1 MKKILEAL
9 HGARKIEWFMLIA
22 AAALLV
28 MAQFGRIDSQ
38 SAQYTEEERRLAS
51 ILSRIDGVG
60 RVEVM
65 LPEDGSKG
73 ALIVAE
79 GADRIDVCL
88 RIEYA
93 VHAVTGTAISS
104 IEILPYER

>member
-1 MKKILEAL
+1 MKKILDAL
-9 HGARKIEWFMLIA
+9 HGARKIEWFLLIA

-28 MAQFGRIDSQ
+28 MVQFGRIDSV
-38 SAQYTEEERRLAS
+38 SSQYTEEERRLAS

-60 RVEVM
+60 KVEVM
-65 LPEDGSKG
+65 LSDHDGKG

-79 GADRIDVCL
+79 GADRIAVCL

-93 VHAVTGTAISS
+93 VHAATGTAISS
-104 IEILPYER
+104 IEILPYGR

>member
-1 MKKILEAL
+1 
-9 HGARKIEWFMLIA
+9 
-22 AAALLV
+22 
-28 MAQFGRIDSQ
+28 
-38 SAQYTEEERRLAS
+38 
-51 ILSRIDGVG
+51 
-60 RVEVM
+60 M